1 MREILNQLV
10 SWNREHIT
18 YAVAT
23 VVQTFGSAPLGPGTA
38 MAVSE
43 NGAVVG
49 SISGGCIEAAVVEIA
64 HDVISAGQSSYQ
76 RFGVSDDDAFAV
88 GLTCGGTIE
97 VLISPPTPV
106 LSQMLEKVQ
115 LAVAAQAPVAL
126 ATALGSPHT
135 THVFLDGVLH
145 GSSGDADL
153 DRAIEIR
160 MAGMLATGSSA
171 VAECSAGD
179 RCQSPVRLFVNS
191 FAPPP
196 RMVVF
201 GAIDFARA
209 VIQVGKLMGYF
220 VTLCDARPVFATQAR
235 FPEADEIVVD
245 WPHRYLQSQ
254 NLDARAALCVLT
266 HDEKFDVP
274 LLEQALR
281 LDVGYVGAM
290 GSRRTCLNRERELR
304 LLGLGD
310 TELSRLHAPIG
321 LDIGGRTPAETAI
334 SIAAE
339 IVTAREDR
347 PGTPLRQNH
356 SPIHTRL
363 CEATPRTLR
372 MLERPS
378 V

>member
-1 MREILNQLV
+1 MREILDQLV
-10 SWNREHIT
+10 NWNRENIT

-43 NGAVVG
+43 HGTVVG
-49 SISGGCIEAAVVEIA
+49 SISGGCIEAAVVDIA
-64 HDVISAGQSSYQ
+64 HDVITGGKASYQ
-76 RFGVSDDDAFAV
+76 RFGVSDDDAFAT

-97 VLISPPTPV
+97 VIISPHTP
-106 LSQMLEKVQ
+106 LLARMLEEVHHSVSTQ
-115 LAVAAQAPVAL
+115 TPVAL
-126 ATALGSPHT
+126 ATSLDSLNT
-135 THVFLDGVLH
+135 TYMYLDGVLR
-145 GSSGDADL
+145 GSTGDADL

-160 MAGMLATGSSA
+160 MAGMLSAGSSTII
-171 VAECSAGD
+171 ECGAGD
-179 RCQSPVRLFVNS
+179 HCRAPIRLFVNS

-196 RMVVF
+196 RMIVF

-209 VIQVGKLMGYF
+209 VTQVGKLMGYH
-220 VTLCDARPVFATQAR
+220 VTLCDARPVFATKAR
-235 FPEADEIVVD
+235 FPEADDIVVD
-245 WPHRYLQSQ
+245 WPHRYLQAQ
-254 NLDARAALCVLT
+254 QLDSRAALCVLT
-266 HDEKFDVP
+266 HDEKFDIP
-274 LLEQALR
+274 LLERALR

-310 TELSRLHAPIG
+310 IELDRLHAPIG

-339 IVTAREDR
+339 IVAAREGR
-347 PGTPLRQNH
+347 TGNPLRGGQ
-356 SPIHTRL
+356 SPIHARN
-363 CEATPRTLR
+363 CEAPHATVH
-372 MLERPS
+372 S

>member
-1 MREILNQLV
+1 MREILDQLV

-49 SISGGCIEAAVVEIA
+49 SISGGCIEAAVVDIA
-64 HDVISAGQSSYQ
+64 DDVISTGQSSYQ

-97 VLISPPTPV
+97 VNISPHTPF
-106 LSQMLEKVQ
+106 LAQMLEEVHQ
-115 LAVAAQAPVAL
+115 AVATHAPVAL
-126 ATALGSPHT
+126 ATTLDSPHA
-135 THVFLDGVLH
+135 THLLLDDVLH
-145 GSSGDADL
+145 GSTGDADL

-160 MAGMLATGSSA
+160 MAGMLDAGSSA
-171 VAECSAGD
+171 VAECAAGD
-179 RCQSPVRLFVNS
+179 HCRSPVRLFVNS

-196 RMVVF
+196 RMIVF

-209 VIQVGKLMGYF
+209 VTQVGKLMGYH
-220 VTLCDARPVFATQAR
+220 VTLCDARPVFATRAR
-235 FPEADEIVVD
+235 FPEADDIVVD
-245 WPHRYLQSQ
+245 WPHRYLQAQ
-254 NLDARAALCVLT
+254 QHLDSRAALCVLT

-274 LLEQALR
+274 LLERALR
-281 LDVGYVGAM
+281 LEVGYVGAM
-290 GSRRTCLNRERELR
+290 GSRRTCRNRERELR

-310 TELSRLHAPIG
+310 TELDRLHAPIG
-321 LDIGGRTPAETAI
+321 LDIGGRTPAETAV

-339 IVTAREDR
+339 IIATRER
-347 PGTPLRQNH
+347 RTGNPLRESQ
-356 SPIHTRL
+356 SPIHARIR
-363 CEATPRTLR
+363 EAV
-372 MLERPS
+372 S
-378 V
+378 VAAHHL

>member
-1 MREILNQLV
+1 MREILDQLGT
-10 SWNREHIT
+10 WNREHIT

-43 NGAVVG
+43 HDVVVG
-49 SISGGCIEAAVVEIA
+49 SISGGCIEAAVVDIA
-64 HDVISAGQSSYQ
+64 HDVMSSGQASYQ

-97 VLISPPTPV
+97 VIVSPRTPA
-106 LSQMLEKVQ
+106 LAQMLDKMQ
-115 LAVAAQAPVAL
+115 QSVATQAPVAL
-126 ATALGSPHT
+126 ATILNSAMS
-135 THVFLDGVLH
+135 THLLFSDVLH
-145 GSSGDADL
+145 GSTGDAAL
-153 DRAIEIR
+153 DRAIAIR
-160 MAGMLATGSSA
+160 MAGMLETGSTA

-179 RCQSPVRLFVNS
+179 HCQSPVRLFVNS

-196 RMVVF
+196 RMIVF
-201 GAIDFARA
+201 GAIDFAHT
-209 VIQVGKLMGYF
+209 VVQVGKLMGYY
-220 VTLCDARPVFATQAR
+220 VTLCDARPLFATRAR

-245 WPHRYLQSQ
+245 WPHRYLQAQ
-254 NLDARAALCVLT
+254 QLDSRTALCVLT

-274 LLEQALR
+274 LLEHALR

-290 GSRRTCLNRERELR
+290 GSRRTCRDRERDLR
-304 LLGLGD
+304 LRGLGD
-310 TELSRLHAPIG
+310 AEIGRLHAPIG

-339 IVTAREDR
+339 IIATREGR
-347 PGTPLRQNH
+347 MGKPLRESQ
-356 SPIHTRL
+356 SPIHARIR
-363 CEATPRTLR
+363 EATQAPAH
-372 MLERPS
+372 S

>member
-1 MREILNQLV
+1 MREILDQLV

-49 SISGGCIEAAVVEIA
+49 SISGGCIEAAVVDIA
-64 HDVISAGQSSYQ
+64 DDVISTGQSSYQ
-76 RFGVSDDDAFAV
+76 RFGVSDDDAFTV

-97 VLISPPTPV
+97 VNISPHTPA
-106 LSQMLEKVQ
+106 LAQMLDQVHQ
-115 LAVAAQAPVAL
+115 AVATHEPVAL
-126 ATALGSPHT
+126 ATTLGGPHV
-135 THVFLDGVLH
+135 THLFLDDVLH
-145 GSSGDADL
+145 GSTGDADL

-160 MAGMLATGSSA
+160 MAGMVNAGSSA
-171 VAECSAGD
+171 VTECRAGD
-179 RCQSPVRLFVNS
+179 HCQSPVRLFVNT

-196 RMVVF
+196 RMIVF

-209 VIQVGKLMGYF
+209 VTQVGKLLGYH
-220 VTLCDARPVFATQAR
+220 VTLCDARPVFATRAR
-235 FPEADEIVVD
+235 FPEADEIIVD

-254 NLDARAALCVLT
+254 QLDGRSALCVLT

-274 LLEQALR
+274 LLERALR
-281 LDVGYVGAM
+281 LEVGYVGAM

-310 TELSRLHAPIG
+310 TELDRLHAPIG

-339 IVTAREDR
+339 IITAREGR
-347 PGTPLRQNH
+347 TGNPLSESQ
-356 SPIHTRL
+356 SPIHPRR
-363 CEATPRTLR
+363 EATHATVH
-372 MLERPS
+372 S

>member
-1 MREILNQLV
+1 MREILDQLV
-10 SWNREHIT
+10 SWNHENIT

-43 NGAVVG
+43 HGAVVG
-49 SISGGCIEAAVVEIA
+49 SISGGCIEAAVVDIA
-64 HDVISAGQSSYQ
+64 HDVISTGQPSYQ

-97 VLISPPTPV
+97 VLISPQTPA
-106 LSQMLEKVQ
+106 LAQMLDKVQ
-115 LAVAAQAPVAL
+115 QSVATQAPVAL
-126 ATALGSPHT
+126 ATTLDSTNATHLLLG
-135 THVFLDGVLH
+135 DVLH
-145 GSSGDADL
+145 GSTGDTDL

-160 MAGMLATGSSA
+160 MAGMLDAGSTGI
-171 VAECSAGD
+171 AEYSAGD
-179 RCQSPVRLFVNS
+179 HCQSAVRLFVSS

-196 RMVVF
+196 RMIVF

-220 VTLCDARPVFATQAR
+220 VTLCDARPVFATRAR
-235 FPEADEIVVD
+235 FPEADEIVID

-254 NLDARAALCVLT
+254 QLDGRSALCVLT
-266 HDEKFDVP
+266 HDEKFDLP
-274 LLEQALR
+274 LLERALR
-281 LDVGYVGAM
+281 LEVGYVGAM
-290 GSRRTCLNRERELR
+290 GSRRTCLNRERDLR
-304 LLGLGD
+304 RLGLGD
-310 TELSRLHAPIG
+310 TELGRLHAPIG

-339 IVTAREDR
+339 IIATREGR
-347 PGTPLRQNH
+347 TGNPLRESQ
-356 SPIHTRL
+356 SPIHARIR
-363 CEATPRTLR
+363 EAMPAAARH
-372 MLERPS
+372 